1 MLQSVAREMKRNTL
15 FFVGLLTALVFAD
28 AWGAVAVK
36 KAAPVATQ
44 SQSTIDTTTS
54 LVPTVL
60 SLASGIKEIN
70 AQQRALDAECQPTST
85 EITFVNNMIKEW
97 AKTGAMSAREALGAR
112 MCCGVVPYR
121 TRVQNGE
128 AELTG
133 VELCWDCFEEQGA
146 IWHGY
151 PMASV
156 GEYCDDGLCSASS
169 KNRKTISNIY
179 DVFNLVDFSPA
190 DYTATEATMAA
201 KILDKVDSCS
211 NSRLSAKKRAAWGE
225 FLKNTMGS
233 VGTKTNTGAIMQ
245 SVSNLTNSGAGLG
258 GLSSLGSVAAQFLDR

>member
-1 MLQSVAREMKRNTL
+1 MKRNTL
-15 FFVGLLTALVFAD
+15 FFVGLLTALACAD
-28 AWGAVAVK
+28 AMGAVAVK

-44 SQSTIDTTTS
+44 QQSAIDTTTS

-70 AQQRALDAECQPTST
+70 AKQRALDAECKPTST
-85 EITFVNNMIKEW
+85 EISFVNNMIKEW
-97 AKTGAMSAREALGAR
+97 AKTGAMSAREALGSH
-112 MCCGVVPYR
+112 MCCGAVPYR
-121 TRVQNGE
+121 THVQNGE

-133 VELCWDCFEEQGA
+133 VELCWDCFDDKDA

-211 NSRLSAKKRAAWGE
+211 SSRLSAKKRDAWGE
-225 FLKNTMGS
+225 FLKNTMG
-233 VGTKTNTGAIMQ
+233 GIGAKTNTATIMQ

-258 GLSSLGSVAAQFLDR
+258 GLSSLGGVAAQFLDR